1 MDIVIK
7 DRNEKNMRVVLEL
20 VFIGSTLCTVF
31 LNMEEMQMVGALT
44 MYKIFDQTP
53 SRQTDY
59 EKVSESNVFPF

>member
-1 MDIVIK
+1 MIK
-7 DRNEKNMRVVLEL
+7 DRNDKNMRVVLEL

>member
-1 MDIVIK
+1 MIK
-7 DRNEKNMRVVLEL
+7 DRNDKNMRVVLEL

-31 LNMEEMQMVGALT
+31 LNMEEMQMVGSLT

>member
-1 MDIVIK
+1 
-7 DRNEKNMRVVLEL
+7 MRVVLEL

-53 SRQTDY
+53 SRQIDY